1 MLHKGIVCGIDHSET
16 MVNMAKKLNK
26 RYRNIDRVQI
36 KHASILS
43 LPYTDNYFDIV
54 TAFETI
60 QFWPDVIKG
69 GIKRGE

>member
-1 MLHKGIVCGIDHSET
+1 
-16 MVNMAKKLNK
+16 MAKKLNK